1 MKAIH
6 EQLQE
11 TMQTLHRRAID
22 ADQSLDRLQQNKKG
36 KFQAVFA
43 DDSPF
48 STSAKRFSPY
58 VQEVASDWQALKD
71 MPQDE
76 AKAALPLL
84 VKKIELML
92 TTLNQ
97 FQQTLRQG

>member
-11 TMQTLHRRAID
+11 TIQTLHRRAID
-22 ADQSLDRLQQNKKG
+22 ADQSLDRLQQAQQG
-36 KFQAVFA
+36 KFQAIFA
-43 DDSPF
+43 DDSGF
-48 STSAKRFSPY
+48 TTSSKRFSPY
-58 VQEVASDWQALKD
+58 VQEVASDWQAIKA
-71 MPQDE
+71 MPDDE
-76 AKAALPLL
+76 AKSALPSLIR
-84 VKKIELML
+84 KIELML